1 MKNLI
6 MKNLTKAPCE
16 QFLIKH
22 DHLTK
27 QGCGL
32 RCGYNYG
39 LFDENE
45 TLIGVAVFHTVSA
58 LETVKGCFG
67 MTDQKGMYELSRF
80 AIDSEYNNPTLAS
93 CFLTRCIYRLRK
105 DTHVRALIGYVD
117 NKYETGLLYQS
128 TNFKYYGLTA
138 KRKDFFVV
146 EADGTLKKQSRG
158 KTKDIVGVWKPR
170 SRKHRYLMIFDKTLK
185 TLWKEESYPNDI
197 I

>member
-1 MKNLI
+1 MGKI
-6 MKNLTKAPCE
+6 EIRKTEKSICE
-16 QFLIKH
+16 TFLEKH
-22 DHLTK
+22 HYLSK
-27 QGCGL
+27 QNCGF
-32 RCGYNYG
+32 RCGHNYG
-39 LFDENE
+39 LYENG

-58 LETVKGCFG
+58 LQTVKGCFRI
-67 MTDQKGMYELSRF
+67 TDQKGIYELGRF
-80 AIDSEYNNPTLAS
+80 AIDSEHNNPTLAS

-185 TLWKEESYPNDI
+185 TFWKEETYPNDTI
-197 I
+197 